1 MIIITLASFLNEA
14 TIYLTIIREAGTQVG
29 QSVGG
34 LSVVCHIISWA
45 SEAGVGKS
53 KSKSNPNT

>member
-29 QSVGG
+29 QSV
-34 LSVVCHIISWA
+34 VCHIISWA